1 MLNPGEEFE
10 INCFNYLTNTY
21 GNKFHREGGMDST
34 KSDILVINNNCINYY
49 IEVKDTNAQS
59 GQFVL
64 LPNEDNNTFVF
75 SPRNHSKPNEMTDI
89 IINYMNQH
97 FDLFNKAGTAGK
109 SLNIDDSVFVKWIIN
124 HYINKNVKYIISC
137 YNDKYVIFPIRKF
150 ASYFDISAKYRIKKS
165 GSGAPAKKDI
175 STVTDVISKTY
186 QTAKFTVDGK
196 KLFVTI
202 TEPIL
207 EDKFVLGKYTY
218 YFSRKEPKT
227 YEVRRLSNTYN
238 MNVIFSIK
246 TKQSQDDND
255 LKEFISDL

>member
-1 MLNPGEEFE
+1 
-10 INCFNYLTNTY
+10 
-21 GNKFHREGGMDST
+21 
-34 KSDILVINNNCINYY
+34 
-49 IEVKDTNAQS
+49 
-59 GQFVL
+59 
-64 LPNEDNNTFVF
+64 
-75 SPRNHSKPNEMTDI
+75 
-89 IINYMNQH
+89 
-97 FDLFNKAGTAGK
+97 
-109 SLNIDDSVFVKWIIN
+109 
-124 HYINKNVKYIISC
+124 VKYIISC